1 MRNKKFVFVITLLCL
16 AVVAV
21 SLAGCS
27 LSGERQA
34 GILTPQFTDD
44 TSTGTLVAANNLP
57 AALRVYCS
65 LSGSTLTSSG
75 FYISSDGYAVTNAHA
90 VNYDTDANLTVE
102 DYNGTRLRAS
112 VSYINAEIDIAV
124 IKVAVYAEQSYVTFA
139 SSSDVNNVYPGDT
152 AYVIGNPSNL
162 GLGVSSA
169 TISALDCYV
178 KEENN
183 PAGGID
189 SIILDANINH
199 GNSGGP
205 LLNKNGYVVGVIYAR
220 LENNSASSGQT
231 EDIYGLGCAVPSD
244 LVTEFLAECNVSY
257 GMNGS
262 RSGPQ

>member
-65 LSGSTLTSSG
+65 LSGSTFTSLG
-75 FYISSDGYAVTNAHA
+75 PYLASDCSHVTNPHA
-90 VNYDTDANLTVE
+90 ATHDPATNMTVQHRHCTRWLHSATPIHPDTKLPAVQMTVYDLH
-102 DYNGTRLRAS
+102 R
-112 VSYINAEIDIAV
+112 
-124 IKVAVYAEQSYVTFA
+124 YALFCY
-139 SSSDVNNVYPGDT
+139 SSDVNNIYPGDT

-257 GMNGS
+257 GMNG
-262 RSGPQ
+262 